1 MALDVVGHSVATDVL
16 GRRGV
21 VHVGVLGVPL
31 FVKEVLF
38 LALVND
44 FLLGVVLTTLAEERI
59 ATITAIDV
67 HDIETIHSWSYLSSP

>member
-31 FVKEVLF
+31 LVKEVLF

-44 FLLGVVLTTLAEERI
+44 FLLGVVLTALAEERV

-67 HDIETIHSWSYLSSP
+67 HDIETIHS